1 MILILRVLYQKLIL
15 NKMKFAL
22 LICTYNV
29 EKRQQM
35 YSDVIHWWMTNSSF
49 DIFIVD
55 SSNNKFSDDI
65 ESKCKV
71 LHFDQSIH
79 TKCTGSSTVLELLS
93 LNQAYN
99 TFQNDW
105 KEYDYLIKLT
115 GKYTL
120 PKLTEVL
127 KKSVVDKNNHLICQ
141 SRKTKNNQNTELVIF
156 NSAHFKSILE
166 RMGKESGLLESIIF
180 KIFDQIPST
189 NLPRLDNTSKY
200 KRGAGDM
207 MHFL

>member
-1 MILILRVLYQKLIL
+1 
-15 NKMKFAL
+15 MKFAL

-93 LNQAYN
+93 LNQAFN
-99 TFQNDW
+99 TFQDDW
-105 KEYDYLIKLT
+105 KEYDYVIKLT

-120 PKLTEVL
+120 PKLQEVL
-127 KKSVVDKNNHLICQ
+127 KKSVVNQNNHLICQ
-141 SRKTKNNQNTELVIF
+141 SKKSANMQHTELVIF
-156 NSAHFKSILE
+156 HSLHFKSILE
-166 RMGKESGLLESIIF
+166 RMGKLSGLMESIIS
-180 KIFDQIPST
+180 KVSKQIPST

-200 KRGAGDM
+200 KRGAGDIM
-207 MHFL
+207 RYL